1 MKKFKPEVIEQVI
14 EDLINLQYQVA
25 GIDKNYNYAK
35 ENDNWFLMDEI
46 SVTKYFEEF
55 KPLAISVIRKALKV
69 NQDAA
74 TELFNSFTLSYGL
87 KFKKDEKM

>member
-1 MKKFKPEVIEQVI
+1 MKVTQEKIEQVI

-25 GIDKNYNYAK
+25 GIDKNSEYAK
-35 ENDNWFLMDEI
+35 KNDNWFLMDEI
-46 SVTKYFEEF
+46 PMNKYFEEF
-55 KPLAISVIRKALKV
+55 KPLAISVIKKALKA
-69 NQDAA
+69 NSDEA

>member
-1 MKKFKPEVIEQVI
+1 MKVTQEKIEQVI

-25 GIDKNYNYAK
+25 GIDKNSEYAK
-35 ENDNWFLMDEI
+35 QNDNWFLMDEI
-46 SVTKYFEEF
+46 PMNKYFEEF
-55 KPLAISVIRKALKV
+55 KPLAISVIKKALKA
-69 NQDAA
+69 DLDEA